1 MIFQKIRKFCE
12 LDLDVNDWETQIVTW
27 MTIMIGSSALVLDIS
42 FLFYISTSISVVL
55 LGLYA
60 IIFEREDYENKII

>member
-1 MIFQKIRKFCE
+1 
-12 LDLDVNDWETQIVTW
+12 